1 MKELYEI
8 PECKKLLD
16 EMFEEWSKLPRKT
29 GGKDLLH
36 EKQRQE
42 IEKKYL
48 KQIMDAAKKYQE
60 EHPD

>member
-16 EMFEEWSKLPRKT
+16 EMFEEWDKLPRKT

-36 EKQRQE
+36 ERKRQE
-42 IEKKYL
+42 IERKYL
-48 KQIMDAAKKYQE
+48 KQILDVAKEYQE
-60 EHPD
+60 KQSN